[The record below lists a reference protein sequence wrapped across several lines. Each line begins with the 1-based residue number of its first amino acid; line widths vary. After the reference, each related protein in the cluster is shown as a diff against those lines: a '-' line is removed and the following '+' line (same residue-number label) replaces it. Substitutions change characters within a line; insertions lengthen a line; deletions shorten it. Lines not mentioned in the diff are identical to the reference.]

1 MRLIR
6 YSHSCVRLEV
16 KGIVIV
22 IDPGIWS
29 EPEALHGV
37 DAVLVTHEHAD
48 HADRVRLAELDCPI
62 FAPAGAVLPQI
73 EFYPVHPGRSVTVA
87 GLETTI
93 VGGHHA
99 RVLDDQ
105 QVCANVGY
113 LIAGVYHP
121 GDALDPTPDAAHTLL
136 VPMQASWL
144 KTSEGVAF
152 LRTSR
157 YERAIGTDDGQ
168 INDRAIASIG
178 NWYGLGSS
186 GRYEYVMPGSS
197 C

>member
-1 MRLIR
+1 M
-6 YSHSCVRLEV
+6 
-16 KGIVIV
+16 IV

-29 EPEALHGV
+29 EPEALCGA

-48 HADRVRLAELDCPI
+48 HADRVRLAGLSCPI

-73 EFYPVHPGRSVTVA
+73 EFHRVHPGRPVTVA
-87 GLETTI
+87 GLETTV

-99 RVLDDQ
+99 PVLDDQ

-113 LIAGVYHP
+113 LIAGVYYP
-121 GDALDPTPDAAHTLL
+121 GDALDVAPGEAQTLL

-157 YERAIGTDDGQ
+157 YERAIGIHDGQ
-168 INDRAIASIG
+168 INDRAIASI
-178 NWYGLGSS
+178 NHW
-186 GRYEYVMPGSS
+186 
-197 C
+197 